1 MPEKKHL
8 PSKRKRREPPNR
20 QPSPATTDPA
30 HAGGLLCRAGPA
42 VGPPRLPAAVRQ
54 QYRNTRPAS
63 SPAIRR
69 GTAGLGGRE
78 SAGWATVIS
87 QNTTEANSNKAFA
100 CLKSTF
106 TSWKDFLAAET
117 KTVENAI
124 RCGGLAPTKAACIKN
139 VLRCLMEKRG
149 ELCLEYLRELSVG
162 EIKAELSNFKVIG
175 PKTDDV
181 PVNMY
186 VFEIVKTIGWV
197 PMAAD
202 RLKTYLHLTRRIPR
216 ELKFD
221 LNCLIYIHGEAL
233 QLYQL
238 KSSIHCVCQFRSS
251 TWYRTRPNY
260 WRSRVLICSCHLS
273 SCGWPTMFQ
282 TIESDELGL
291 WLEKTFFWSGLGLP
305 VIAK

>member
-106 TSWKDFLAAET
+106 TSWKDMWRSCAHKGGVHQERFEVFDGEKGRIVLGVLEGAFGGRDQGR
-117 KTVENAI
+117 TVQLQSYWPQDGCLCFAVN
-124 RCGGLAPTKAACIKN
+124 
-139 VLRCLMEKRG
+139 LRQ
-149 ELCLEYLRELSVG
+149 
-162 EIKAELSNFKVIG
+162 
-175 PKTDDV
+175 DDV